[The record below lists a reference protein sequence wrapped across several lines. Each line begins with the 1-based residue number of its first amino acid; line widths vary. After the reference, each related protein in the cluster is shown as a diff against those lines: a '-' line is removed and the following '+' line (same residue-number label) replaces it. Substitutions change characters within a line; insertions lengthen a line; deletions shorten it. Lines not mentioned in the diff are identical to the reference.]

1 MEEDLK
7 IDCRYCTYSDADSPN
22 VDNCICYWDIGEYI
36 SDPAREADGCAG
48 FVYDDTFPKY

>member
-36 SDPAREADGCAG
+36 SDPAREADGCTG
-48 FVYDDTFPKY
+48 FVFDDAFPKY